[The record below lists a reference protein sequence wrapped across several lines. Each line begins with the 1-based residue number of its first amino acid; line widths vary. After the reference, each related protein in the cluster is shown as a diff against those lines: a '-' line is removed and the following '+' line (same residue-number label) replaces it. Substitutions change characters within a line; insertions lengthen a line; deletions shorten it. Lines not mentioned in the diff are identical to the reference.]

1 MSWPLNDSRG
11 TRFLSGPCLDVD
23 QRIICLEEEVLTP
36 ALHRT
41 IPKSASG
48 KILRRVLRD
57 QAMEKKD
64 TKFKDDVK
72 EKAKL

>member
-1 MSWPLNDSRG
+1 M
-11 TRFLSGPCLDVD
+11 
-23 QRIICLEEEVLTP
+23 LTP

-57 QAMEKKD
+57 QAMEKKE
-64 TKFKDDVK
+64 TKVTDVVK

>member
-1 MSWPLNDSRG
+1 MSRLFG
-11 TRFLSGPCLDVD
+11 V
-23 QRIICLEEEVLTP
+23 IIQHRVCYDEKVLTP
-36 ALHRT
+36 ASHRA

-57 QAMEKKD
+57 QAKADKS
-64 TKFKDDVK
+64 TKLKGTVK

>member
-1 MSWPLNDSRG
+1 MVKPPRS
-11 TRFLSGPCLDVD
+11 
-23 QRIICLEEEVLTP
+23 
-36 ALHRT
+36 

-57 QAMEKKD
+57 QGNGDKKRSKTLKGD
-64 TKFKDDVK
+64 SK